1 MKIDIRKESD
11 VTIVKP
17 VGRMDF
23 NSLMEFSALMNQ
35 TIQAGAHK
43 LLLDCSELEYLSSS
57 GIRTMVDCQKQ
68 IQAQKG
74 TMAFCMLNEQIK
86 ELFQVVQ
93 LDKLFKIYPT
103 EFEALDKMM
112 A

>member
-1 MKIDIRKESD
+1 MKIDVRKESD

-17 VGRMDF
+17 IGRMDF
-23 NSLMEFSALMNQ
+23 NSLMEFSALMNK
-35 TIQAGAHK
+35 TIQSGAQK
-43 LLLDCSELEYLSSS
+43 LLLDFSELEYMSSS
-57 GIRTMVDCQKQ
+57 GIRTIVDCQKQ

-93 LDKLFKIYPT
+93 LDKFFKIYRT
-103 EFEALDKMM
+103 EFDALDKLM